1 MWNIE
6 INENKENNELSSRE
20 KLDLLKKEVYQ
31 SIAKE
36 FNISHKTAEKLALLK
51 KETWLT
57 WSENLKKEIENNT
70 QIDLNDRDSIL
81 SLTWERLQNLYNAIS
96 WALKLTNK
104 EYLDEIEVIKIWDNS
119 SLSKKLF
126 PKLYEKAINPEKTSD
141 QIMWFCL
148 WWLDSCSTTIK
159 FLYDIWAWVTLTPH
173 HTYLIITGKWEYKKL
188 DKKLFILAFVISI
201 ISFWYIIYSVII

>member
-1 MWNIE
+1 MGNIE

-51 KETWLT
+51 KETWLI

-70 QIDLNDRDSIL
+70 QIDLNDKDNIL
-81 SLTWERLQNLYNAIS
+81 SLTWERLQNLYNAIL
-96 WALKLTNK
+96 WAEKLTNK
-104 EYLDEIEVIKIWDNS
+104 EYLDEIEVIKIWDKT

-126 PKLYEKAINPEKTSD
+126 PKLYEKAINPEKTTD

-173 HTYLIITGKWEYKKL
+173 HTYLIITWKWEYKKL
-188 DKKLFILAFVISI
+188 NKKIFILALVISI
-201 ISFWYIIYSVII
+201 ISLWYIIYSTII